1 MVQTV
6 RAVDF
11 AYVEWDYIPAPGEVY
26 VIKNIETDNTYL
38 KIGDGK
44 HKLSD
49 LPCVTTFI
57 LSEAYMEDT
66 VRETCAQ
73 CEHLCVINRNKIYA
87 VCDETGKVFE
97 LWHMDTRKSDACKRF
112 IPKEKQ
118 DTKITL
124 LKCPYCQKSMHL
136 TAGNSVFSYWECYNC
151 HKSFE
156 DNIWT
161 ETFHDEKDFI

>member
-38 KIGDGK
+38 KIGDCK

-49 LPCVTTFI
+49 LPCVTTSI
-57 LSEAYMEDT
+57 LGEAYMEET
-66 VRETCAQ
+66 IRETCAQ
-73 CEHLCVINRNKIYA
+73 CDHLCIINRNKIYA

-97 LWHMDTRKSDACKRF
+97 LWTMDTRESDACKKF
-112 IPKEKQ
+112 K
-118 DTKITL
+118 
-124 LKCPYCQKSMHL
+124 
-136 TAGNSVFSYWECYNC
+136 
-151 HKSFE
+151 HKRRV
-156 DNIWT
+156 
-161 ETFHDEKDFI
+161 